1 MDRHFLELWGNFLIN
16 AAKGQ
21 KQIEDLTQWIK
32 QGFGGFEELN
42 AIFRKSYG
50 LSSVNEESPDATKA
64 WKKATDDFQ
73 ESLKDFLD
81 LMGVVSK
88 DEHLKLVG
96 KYEDLKKKAA
106 DQEETI
112 KHLRMLLDEK
122 GVARGE
128 VPKGFQ
134 DLIKKQTDQ
143 FQDLMKGFGRFLEK
157 DPSSTDGDNN
167 NS

>member
-1 MDRHFLELWGNFLIN
+1 MDRHFLELWGNLLIN

-21 KQIEDLTQWIK
+21 KQAEELAQWIG
-32 QGFGGFEELN
+32 QGLKGFEGPS
-42 AIFRKSYG
+42 AKFRKYYG
-50 LSSVNEESPDATKA
+50 LNGLDQESPDYPKA
-64 WKKATDDFQ
+64 WEKAVHDFQ
-73 ESLKDFLD
+73 KSLKDYLN

-88 DEHLKLVG
+88 DEHLTLVR

-122 GVARGE
+122 GVAQGE

-157 DPSSTDGDNN
+157 DPSADGDS
-167 NS
+167 NSS